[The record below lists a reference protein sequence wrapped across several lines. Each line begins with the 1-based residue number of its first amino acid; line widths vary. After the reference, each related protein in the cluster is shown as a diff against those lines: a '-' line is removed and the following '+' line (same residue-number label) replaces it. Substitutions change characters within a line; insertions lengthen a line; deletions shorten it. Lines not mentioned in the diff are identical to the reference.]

1 MPLSQAVVLQGTT
14 AVGFLL
20 QDDRV
25 DKLTSFHAT
34 QRQQPVGPG
43 VSRLADEFGD
53 GVGPLDAR
61 LLPQLQVGVND
72 LSGQTIFRGQ
82 MTKFI
87 DGHGRTVAAHA
98 DRGQPLLQV
107 ARLPFAGVVVPPLQQ
122 VA

>member
-25 DKLTSFHAT
+25 DQLTSFHAT
-34 QRQQPVGPG
+34 QRQQPIGPG
-43 VSRLADEFGD
+43 VRCLADEFCN

-61 LLPQLQVGVND
+61 LLPQFQVGINNP
-72 LSGQTIFRGQ
+72 SGLAIFLAQ
-82 MTKFI
+82 VPQLI
-87 DGHGRTVAAHA
+87 DRNRRPVAAHP
-98 DRGQPLLQV
+98 DRGEPLFQV
-107 ARLPFAGVVVPPLQQ
+107 ARLPFTRAVVPPLQQ